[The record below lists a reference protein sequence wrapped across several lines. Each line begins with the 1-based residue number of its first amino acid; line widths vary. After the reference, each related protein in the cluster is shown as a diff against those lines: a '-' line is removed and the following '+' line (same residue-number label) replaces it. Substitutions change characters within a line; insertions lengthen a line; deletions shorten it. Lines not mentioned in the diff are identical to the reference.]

1 MFNTLLF
8 IHLIIAILL
17 IIVILLQRTSTDG
30 LSGIGGGGGG
40 GNMGLVSGRSAA
52 NFMTRTTIVLAVMFF
67 ANALVLANLS
77 SRATDGLTKTME
89 TEISSNGTA
98 KDTSPKDQQQD
109 NASDDVNAAPVEDTA
124 LPVAK

>member
-17 IIVILLQRTSTDG
+17 IIVVLLQRTSADG
-30 LSGIGGGGGG
+30 LSGIGGG

-52 NFMTRTTIVLAVMFF
+52 NFMTKTTIVLAVIFF
-67 ANALVLANLS
+67 VNAVVLANLS
-77 SRATDGLTKTME
+77 TKHTPSRSKKME
-89 TEISSNGTA
+89 AVMQNGPAQTSA
-98 KDTSPKDQQQD
+98 DTQSLGEDAD
-109 NASDDVNAAPVEDTA
+109 SDDHVFKEETA